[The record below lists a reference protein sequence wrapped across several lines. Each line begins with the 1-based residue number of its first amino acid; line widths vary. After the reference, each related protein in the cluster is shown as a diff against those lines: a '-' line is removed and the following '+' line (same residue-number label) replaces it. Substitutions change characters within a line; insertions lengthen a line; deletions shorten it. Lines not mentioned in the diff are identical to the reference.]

1 MYECFQALS
10 TGYSYLKPGPNLGT
24 FVIVPTIP
32 TKTQEKDAERQGI
45 FVFLAARTDCAGKP
59 KHGGGLDA
67 AAHFGCSWH
76 KIIRVL
82 RNRVKE
88 FIDKRRRKKCI
99 LLTLFVQQ

>member
-24 FVIVPTIP
+24 FVIVPTTP

-67 AAHFGCSWH
+67 AATLAVRGTKLSAFLGIALKSSL
-76 KIIRVL
+76 IREEGK
-82 RNRVKE
+82 NAY
-88 FIDKRRRKKCI
+88 C
-99 LLTLFVQQ
+99 